1 MCFLRFFEMTCQK
14 TVENVIKDQDR
25 SLQDQDQ
32 DQFLFVWDRS
42 CHKTEVSGHITG
54 LINT

>member
-1 MCFLRFFEMTCQK
+1 MTCQK
-14 TVENVIKDQDR
+14 TVGNVIKDQDR
-25 SLQDQDQ
+25 SLQDQDQDQ